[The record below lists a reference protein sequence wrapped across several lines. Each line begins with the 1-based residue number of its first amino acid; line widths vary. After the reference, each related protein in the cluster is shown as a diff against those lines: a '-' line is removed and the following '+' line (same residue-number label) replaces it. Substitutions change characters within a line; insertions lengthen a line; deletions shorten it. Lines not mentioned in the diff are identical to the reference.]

1 VTDFINVYQHR
12 KDPLIEEGVIRHHR
26 ADAEMELAESNRD
39 WLYLYTVEKDGGSA
53 KVHDLSEAA
62 EEIRLEQAAGG
73 YLSEAEH
80 DRAYG
85 GRR

>member
-1 VTDFINVYQHR
+1 MTDYINVYQHIAE
-12 KDPLIEEGVIRHHR
+12 PLTRDASFHHHR
-26 ADAEMELAESNRD
+26 ADAEQDVADTDRQ
-39 WLYLYTVEKDGGSA
+39 WRYLYTVEVDGDRA
-53 KVHDLSEAA
+53 TWRNLSEAA

-73 YLSEAEH
+73 YLSEGEH